1 MKDIGLWIAAVI
13 LTKAVYYDAVRTI
26 HKDYSK
32 AKIIKIAAAIIG
44 VSLIADVAAFLVKN
58 YRMYLVID
66 ISVQFVIVYIWS
78 MIRIRVFSRI
88 ETVLRIIAMMFPILL
103 TGFVQ
108 YYRDN
113 NNVMLEGLFITAG
126 ALVSL
131 LMYNYAFGLMPKVQQ
146 DNELEAKR
154 HQVEILQEHEQQLS
168 DNYKEYQEFLLN
180 YHKHLSQIGDSGN
193 RIAAMN
199 TVLDAI
205 TDDLKNLKTKKY
217 CANTIVNVILNQTA
231 RRCNEAG
238 ITFSANVNL
247 PMEIGINDIHL
258 CSIFNNLMNN
268 AVKANEYV
276 LQDRFITINCSLTGN
291 YMRVN
296 VDNSF
301 NPGHK
306 REKRRGYGMIILKDI
321 ASAYDGQ
328 YSVKRKKNVF
338 SSTFIAKVNTDFD
351 VKEDII

>member
-13 LTKAVYYDAVRTI
+13 LTKVVCYYAVRTI

-32 AKIIKIAAAIIG
+32 TKIIKIAAAIIG

-131 LMYNYAFGLMPKVQQ
+131 LMYNYAF
-146 DNELEAKR
+146 NT
-154 HQVEILQEHEQQLS
+154 
-168 DNYKEYQEFLLN
+168 LL
-180 YHKHLSQIGDSGN
+180 DE
-193 RIAAMN
+193 
-199 TVLDAI
+199 I

-217 CANTIVNVILNQTA
+217 CSNTIVNVILNQTA

-247 PMEIGINDIHL
+247 SMEIGINDIHL
-258 CSIFNNLMNN
+258 CSIFNNLVNN

-276 LQDRFITINCSLTGN
+276 SQDRFITVNCSMTGN
-291 YMRVN
+291 YMYVN
-296 VDNSF
+296 VNNSF

>member
-13 LTKAVYYDAVRTI
+13 LTKVVYYYAVRTI

-32 AKIIKIAAAIIG
+32 TKIIKIAAAIIG

-131 LMYNYAFGLMPKVQQ
+131 LMYNYAFNTLL
-146 DNELEAKR
+146 D
-154 HQVEILQEHEQQLS
+154 EI
-168 DNYKEYQEFLLN
+168 
-180 YHKHLSQIGDSGN
+180 
-193 RIAAMN
+193 
-199 TVLDAI
+199 
-205 TDDLKNLKTKKY
+205 DLKNLKTKKY
-217 CANTIVNVILNQTA
+217 CSNTIVNVILNQTA

-247 PMEIGINDIHL
+247 SMEIGINDIHL
-258 CSIFNNLMNN
+258 CSIFNNLVNN

-276 LQDRFITINCSLTGN
+276 SQDRFITVNCSMTGN
-291 YMRVN
+291 YMYVN
-296 VDNSF
+296 VNNSF

>member
-13 LTKAVYYDAVRTI
+13 LTKVVYYYAVRTI

-32 AKIIKIAAAIIG
+32 TKIIKIAAAIIG

-113 NNVMLEGLFITAG
+113 NNVMLDGLFITAG

-131 LMYNYAFGLMPKVQQ
+131 LMYNYAF
-146 DNELEAKR
+146 NT
-154 HQVEILQEHEQQLS
+154 
-168 DNYKEYQEFLLN
+168 LL
-180 YHKHLSQIGDSGN
+180 DE
-193 RIAAMN
+193 
-199 TVLDAI
+199 I

-217 CANTIVNVILNQTA
+217 CSNTIVNVILNQTA

-258 CSIFNNLMNN
+258 CSIFNNLVNN

-276 LQDRFITINCSLTGN
+276 SQDRFITVNCSMTGN
-291 YMRVN
+291 YMYVN
-296 VDNSF
+296 VNNSF

>member
-1 MKDIGLWIAAVI
+1 
-13 LTKAVYYDAVRTI
+13 
-26 HKDYSK
+26 
-32 AKIIKIAAAIIG
+32 
-44 VSLIADVAAFLVKN
+44 
-58 YRMYLVID
+58 
-66 ISVQFVIVYIWS
+66 

-131 LMYNYAFGLMPKVQQ
+131 LMYNYAF
-146 DNELEAKR
+146 NT
-154 HQVEILQEHEQQLS
+154 
-168 DNYKEYQEFLLN
+168 LL
-180 YHKHLSQIGDSGN
+180 DE
-193 RIAAMN
+193 
-199 TVLDAI
+199 I

-217 CANTIVNVILNQTA
+217 CSNTIVNVILNQTA

-247 PMEIGINDIHL
+247 SMEIGINDIHL
-258 CSIFNNLMNN
+258 CSIFNNLVNN

-276 LQDRFITINCSLTGN
+276 SQDRFITVNCSMTGN
-291 YMRVN
+291 YMYVN
-296 VDNSF
+296 VNNSF

>member
-13 LTKAVYYDAVRTI
+13 LTKVVYYYAVRTI

-32 AKIIKIAAAIIG
+32 TKIIKIAAAIIG
-44 VSLIADVAAFLVKN
+44 VSLIADVAAFMVKN

-131 LMYNYAFGLMPKVQQ
+131 LMYNYAF
-146 DNELEAKR
+146 NT
-154 HQVEILQEHEQQLS
+154 
-168 DNYKEYQEFLLN
+168 LL
-180 YHKHLSQIGDSGN
+180 DE
-193 RIAAMN
+193 
-199 TVLDAI
+199 I

-217 CANTIVNVILNQTA
+217 CSNTIVNVILNQTA

-247 PMEIGINDIHL
+247 SMEIGINDIHL
-258 CSIFNNLMNN
+258 CSIFNNLVNN

-276 LQDRFITINCSLTGN
+276 SQDRFITVNCSMTGN
-291 YMRVN
+291 YMYVN
-296 VDNSF
+296 VNNSF

>member
-13 LTKAVYYDAVRTI
+13 LTKVVYYYAVRTI

-32 AKIIKIAAAIIG
+32 TKIIKIAAAIIG

-131 LMYNYAFGLMPKVQQ
+131 LMYNYAF
-146 DNELEAKR
+146 NT
-154 HQVEILQEHEQQLS
+154 
-168 DNYKEYQEFLLN
+168 LL
-180 YHKHLSQIGDSGN
+180 DE
-193 RIAAMN
+193 
-199 TVLDAI
+199 I

-217 CANTIVNVILNQTA
+217 CSNTIVNVILNQTA

-247 PMEIGINDIHL
+247 SMEIGINDIHL
-258 CSIFNNLMNN
+258 CSIFNNLVNN

-276 LQDRFITINCSLTGN
+276 SQDRFITVNCSMTGN
-291 YMRVN
+291 YMYVN
-296 VDNSF
+296 VNNSF

>member
-13 LTKAVYYDAVRTI
+13 LTKVVYYYAVRTI

-32 AKIIKIAAAIIG
+32 TKIIEIAAAIIG

-131 LMYNYAFGLMPKVQQ
+131 LMYNYAF
-146 DNELEAKR
+146 NT
-154 HQVEILQEHEQQLS
+154 
-168 DNYKEYQEFLLN
+168 LL
-180 YHKHLSQIGDSGN
+180 DE
-193 RIAAMN
+193 
-199 TVLDAI
+199 I

-217 CANTIVNVILNQTA
+217 CSNTIVNVILNQTA

-247 PMEIGINDIHL
+247 SMEIGINDIHL
-258 CSIFNNLMNN
+258 CSIFNNLVNN

-276 LQDRFITINCSLTGN
+276 SQDRFITVNCSMTGN
-291 YMRVN
+291 YMYVN
-296 VDNSF
+296 VNNSF

>member
-131 LMYNYAFGLMPKVQQ
+131 LMYNYAF
-146 DNELEAKR
+146 NT
-154 HQVEILQEHEQQLS
+154 
-168 DNYKEYQEFLLN
+168 LL
-180 YHKHLSQIGDSGN
+180 DE
-193 RIAAMN
+193 
-199 TVLDAI
+199 I

-217 CANTIVNVILNQTA
+217 CSNTIVNVILNQTA

-247 PMEIGINDIHL
+247 SMEIGINDIHL
-258 CSIFNNLMNN
+258 CSIFNNLVNN

-276 LQDRFITINCSLTGN
+276 SQDRFITVNCSMTGN
-291 YMRVN
+291 YMYVN
-296 VDNSF
+296 VNNSF

>member
-13 LTKAVYYDAVRTI
+13 LTKVVYYYAVRTI

-32 AKIIKIAAAIIG
+32 TKIIKIAAAIIG

-131 LMYNYAFGLMPKVQQ
+131 LMYNYAF
-146 DNELEAKR
+146 NT
-154 HQVEILQEHEQQLS
+154 
-168 DNYKEYQEFLLN
+168 LL
-180 YHKHLSQIGDSGN
+180 DE
-193 RIAAMN
+193 
-199 TVLDAI
+199 I

-217 CANTIVNVILNQTA
+217 CSNTIVNVILNQTA

-247 PMEIGINDIHL
+247 SMEIGINDIHL
-258 CSIFNNLMNN
+258 CSIFNNLVNN

-276 LQDRFITINCSLTGN
+276 SQDRFIIVNCSMTGN
-291 YMRVN
+291 YMYVN
-296 VDNSF
+296 VNNSF

>member
-13 LTKAVYYDAVRTI
+13 LTKVVYYYAVRTI

-32 AKIIKIAAAIIG
+32 TKIIKIAAAIIG

-131 LMYNYAFGLMPKVQQ
+131 LMYNYAF
-146 DNELEAKR
+146 NT
-154 HQVEILQEHEQQLS
+154 
-168 DNYKEYQEFLLN
+168 LL
-180 YHKHLSQIGDSGN
+180 DE
-193 RIAAMN
+193 
-199 TVLDAI
+199 I

-217 CANTIVNVILNQTA
+217 CSNTIVNVILNQTA

-247 PMEIGINDIHL
+247 SMEIGINDIHL
-258 CSIFNNLMNN
+258 CSIFNNLVNN

-276 LQDRFITINCSLTGN
+276 SQDRFITVNCSMTGN
-291 YMRVN
+291 YMYVN
-296 VDNSF
+296 VNNSF

-328 YSVKRKKNVF
+328 YSVKKKKNVF

>member
-13 LTKAVYYDAVRTI
+13 LTKVVYYYAVRTI

-32 AKIIKIAAAIIG
+32 TKIIKIAVAIIG

-131 LMYNYAFGLMPKVQQ
+131 LMYNYAF
-146 DNELEAKR
+146 NT
-154 HQVEILQEHEQQLS
+154 
-168 DNYKEYQEFLLN
+168 LL
-180 YHKHLSQIGDSGN
+180 DE
-193 RIAAMN
+193 
-199 TVLDAI
+199 I

-217 CANTIVNVILNQTA
+217 CSNTIVNVILNQTA

-247 PMEIGINDIHL
+247 SMEIGINDIHL
-258 CSIFNNLMNN
+258 CSIFNNLVNN

-276 LQDRFITINCSLTGN
+276 SQDRFITVNCSMTGN
-291 YMRVN
+291 YMYVN
-296 VDNSF
+296 VNNSF

>member
-13 LTKAVYYDAVRTI
+13 LTKVVYYYAVRTI

-32 AKIIKIAAAIIG
+32 TKIIKIAAAIIG

-131 LMYNYAFGLMPKVQQ
+131 LMYNYAF
-146 DNELEAKR
+146 NT
-154 HQVEILQEHEQQLS
+154 
-168 DNYKEYQEFLLN
+168 LL
-180 YHKHLSQIGDSGN
+180 DE
-193 RIAAMN
+193 
-199 TVLDAI
+199 I
-205 TDDLKNLKTKKY
+205 TDGLKNLKTKKY
-217 CANTIVNVILNQTA
+217 CSNTIVNVILNQTA

-247 PMEIGINDIHL
+247 SMEIGINDIHL
-258 CSIFNNLMNN
+258 CSIFNNLVNN

-276 LQDRFITINCSLTGN
+276 SQDRFITVNCSMTGN
-291 YMRVN
+291 YMYVN
-296 VDNSF
+296 VNNSF

>member
-168 DNYKEYQEFLLN
+168 DNYKEYREFLYN
-180 YHKHLSQIGDSGN
+180 YHKHLSQVSDSEN
-193 RIAAMN
+193 KMSVMN
-199 TVLDAI
+199 TVLDEI
-205 TDDLKNLKTKKY
+205 TNDFKKLKIKKY
-217 CANTIVNVILNQTA
+217 CANTITNVILNQTA
-231 RRCNEAG
+231 RRCKEAH
-238 ITFSANVNL
+238 IAFDVNAEL
-247 PMEIGINDIHL
+247 PQELGINDIHL
-258 CSIFNNLMNN
+258 CSIFNNLFNN
-268 AVKANEYV
+268 AVKANEFV
-276 LQDRFITINCSLTGN
+276 DRDRFITVNCSLKGN
-291 YMRVN
+291 YMHVSVEN
-296 VDNSF
+296 AFD
-301 NPGHK
+301 PGHK
-306 REKRRGYGMIILKDI
+306 REKRKGYGMLILKDI
-321 ASAYDGQ
+321 ADRYDGE

-338 SSTFIAKVNTDFD
+338 RATFIAKVSTDL
-351 VKEDII
+351 VTKEAV

>member
-1 MKDIGLWIAAVI
+1 MI
-13 LTKAVYYDAVRTI
+13 LII
-26 HKDYSK
+26 HRY
-32 AKIIKIAAAIIG
+32 
-44 VSLIADVAAFLVKN
+44 
-58 YRMYLVID
+58 
-66 ISVQFVIVYIWS
+66 
-78 MIRIRVFSRI
+78 
-88 ETVLRIIAMMFPILL
+88 
-103 TGFVQ
+103 
-108 YYRDN
+108 
-113 NNVMLEGLFITAG
+113 
-126 ALVSL
+126 
-131 LMYNYAFGLMPKVQQ
+131 
-146 DNELEAKR
+146 
-154 HQVEILQEHEQQLS
+154 
-168 DNYKEYQEFLLN
+168 
-180 YHKHLSQIGDSGN
+180 
-193 RIAAMN
+193 
-199 TVLDAI
+199 
-205 TDDLKNLKTKKY
+205 
-217 CANTIVNVILNQTA
+217 QTA

-306 REKRRGYGMIILKDI
+306 RKKRRGYGMIILKDI

>member
-1 MKDIGLWIAAVI
+1 
-13 LTKAVYYDAVRTI
+13 
-26 HKDYSK
+26 
-32 AKIIKIAAAIIG
+32 
-44 VSLIADVAAFLVKN
+44 
-58 YRMYLVID
+58 
-66 ISVQFVIVYIWS
+66 
-78 MIRIRVFSRI
+78 
-88 ETVLRIIAMMFPILL
+88 MMFPILL

-199 TVLDAI
+199 TVLDEI

-258 CSIFNNLMNN
+258 CSIFNNLVNN

-276 LQDRFITINCSLTGN
+276 SQDRFITVNCSMTGN
-291 YMRVN
+291 YMYVN
-296 VDNSF
+296 VNNSF

-306 REKRRGYGMIILKDI
+306 RENAEAM
-321 ASAYDGQ
+321 
-328 YSVKRKKNVF
+328 
-338 SSTFIAKVNTDFD
+338 
-351 VKEDII
+351 E

>member
-1 MKDIGLWIAAVI
+1 
-13 LTKAVYYDAVRTI
+13 
-26 HKDYSK
+26 
-32 AKIIKIAAAIIG
+32 
-44 VSLIADVAAFLVKN
+44 
-58 YRMYLVID
+58 MYLVID

-180 YHKHLSQIGDSGN
+180 YHKHL
-193 RIAAMN
+193 
-199 TVLDAI
+199 
-205 TDDLKNLKTKKY
+205 NL
-217 CANTIVNVILNQTA
+217 
-231 RRCNEAG
+231 
-238 ITFSANVNL
+238 
-247 PMEIGINDIHL
+247 
-258 CSIFNNLMNN
+258 
-268 AVKANEYV
+268 
-276 LQDRFITINCSLTGN
+276 
-291 YMRVN
+291 
-296 VDNSF
+296 
-301 NPGHK
+301 
-306 REKRRGYGMIILKDI
+306 
-321 ASAYDGQ
+321 
-328 YSVKRKKNVF
+328 
-338 SSTFIAKVNTDFD
+338 
-351 VKEDII
+351 

>member
-13 LTKAVYYDAVRTI
+13 LTKVVYYYAVRTI

-32 AKIIKIAAAIIG
+32 TKIIKIAAAIIG

-131 LMYNYAFGLMPKVQQ
+131 LMYNYAF
-146 DNELEAKR
+146 NT
-154 HQVEILQEHEQQLS
+154 
-168 DNYKEYQEFLLN
+168 LL
-180 YHKHLSQIGDSGN
+180 DE
-193 RIAAMN
+193 
-199 TVLDAI
+199 I

-217 CANTIVNVILNQTA
+217 CSNTIVNVILNQTA

-247 PMEIGINDIHL
+247 SMEIGINDIHL
-258 CSIFNNLMNN
+258 CSIFNNLVNN
-268 AVKANEYV
+268 VVKANEYV
-276 LQDRFITINCSLTGN
+276 SQDRFITVNCSMTGN
-291 YMRVN
+291 YMYVN
-296 VDNSF
+296 VNNSF

>member
-13 LTKAVYYDAVRTI
+13 LTKVGYYYAVRTI

-32 AKIIKIAAAIIG
+32 TKIIKIAAAIIG

-131 LMYNYAFGLMPKVQQ
+131 LMYNYAF
-146 DNELEAKR
+146 NT
-154 HQVEILQEHEQQLS
+154 
-168 DNYKEYQEFLLN
+168 LL
-180 YHKHLSQIGDSGN
+180 DE
-193 RIAAMN
+193 
-199 TVLDAI
+199 I

-217 CANTIVNVILNQTA
+217 CSNTIVNVILNQTA

-247 PMEIGINDIHL
+247 SMEIGINDIHL
-258 CSIFNNLMNN
+258 CSIFNNLVNN

-276 LQDRFITINCSLTGN
+276 SQDRFITVNCSMTGN
-291 YMRVN
+291 YMYVN
-296 VDNSF
+296 VNNSF

>member
-13 LTKAVYYDAVRTI
+13 LTKVVYYYAVRTI

-32 AKIIKIAAAIIG
+32 TKIIKIAAAIIG
-44 VSLIADVAAFLVKN
+44 VSLLADVAAFLVKN

-131 LMYNYAFGLMPKVQQ
+131 LMYNYAF
-146 DNELEAKR
+146 NT
-154 HQVEILQEHEQQLS
+154 
-168 DNYKEYQEFLLN
+168 LL
-180 YHKHLSQIGDSGN
+180 DE
-193 RIAAMN
+193 
-199 TVLDAI
+199 I

-217 CANTIVNVILNQTA
+217 CSNTIVNVILNQTA

-247 PMEIGINDIHL
+247 SMEIGINDIHL
-258 CSIFNNLMNN
+258 CSIFNNLVNN

-276 LQDRFITINCSLTGN
+276 SQDRFITVNCSMTGN
-291 YMRVN
+291 YMYVN
-296 VDNSF
+296 VNNSF

>member
-13 LTKAVYYDAVRTI
+13 LTKVVYYYAVRTI

-32 AKIIKIAAAIIG
+32 TKIIKIAAAIIG

-131 LMYNYAFGLMPKVQQ
+131 LMYNYAF
-146 DNELEAKR
+146 NT
-154 HQVEILQEHEQQLS
+154 
-168 DNYKEYQEFLLN
+168 LL
-180 YHKHLSQIGDSGN
+180 DE
-193 RIAAMN
+193 
-199 TVLDAI
+199 I

-217 CANTIVNVILNQTA
+217 CSNTIVNVILNQTA

-247 PMEIGINDIHL
+247 SMEIGINDIHL
-258 CSIFNNLMNN
+258 CSIFNNLVNN

-276 LQDRFITINCSLTGN
+276 SQDRFITVNCSMTGN
-291 YMRVN
+291 YMYVN
-296 VDNSF
+296 VNNSF

-328 YSVKRKKNVF
+328 YSVKRM
-338 SSTFIAKVNTDFD
+338 SSARHLLLK
-351 VKEDII
+351 

>member
-13 LTKAVYYDAVRTI
+13 LTKVVYYYAVRTI

-32 AKIIKIAAAIIG
+32 TKIIKIAAAIIG

-113 NNVMLEGLFITAG
+113 NNVMLDGLFITAG

-131 LMYNYAFGLMPKVQQ
+131 LMYNYAF
-146 DNELEAKR
+146 NT
-154 HQVEILQEHEQQLS
+154 
-168 DNYKEYQEFLLN
+168 LL
-180 YHKHLSQIGDSGN
+180 DE
-193 RIAAMN
+193 
-199 TVLDAI
+199 I

-217 CANTIVNVILNQTA
+217 CSNTIVNVILNQTA

-247 PMEIGINDIHL
+247 SMEIGINDIHL
-258 CSIFNNLMNN
+258 CSIFNNLVNN

-276 LQDRFITINCSLTGN
+276 SQDRFITVNCSMTGN
-291 YMRVN
+291 YMYVN
-296 VDNSF
+296 VNNSF

>member
-13 LTKAVYYDAVRTI
+13 LTKVVYYYAVRTI

-32 AKIIKIAAAIIG
+32 TKIIKIAAAIIG

-131 LMYNYAFGLMPKVQQ
+131 LMYNYAF
-146 DNELEAKR
+146 NT
-154 HQVEILQEHEQQLS
+154 
-168 DNYKEYQEFLLN
+168 LL
-180 YHKHLSQIGDSGN
+180 DE
-193 RIAAMN
+193 
-199 TVLDAI
+199 I
-205 TDDLKNLKTKKY
+205 TDDLKTKKY
-217 CANTIVNVILNQTA
+217 CSNTIVNVILNQTA

-247 PMEIGINDIHL
+247 SMEIGINDIHL
-258 CSIFNNLMNN
+258 CSIFNNLVNN

-276 LQDRFITINCSLTGN
+276 SQDRFITVNCSMTGN
-291 YMRVN
+291 YMYVN
-296 VDNSF
+296 VNNSF

>member
-13 LTKAVYYDAVRTI
+13 LTKVVYYYAVRTI

-32 AKIIKIAAAIIG
+32 TKIIKIAAAIIG

-131 LMYNYAFGLMPKVQQ
+131 LMYNYAF
-146 DNELEAKR
+146 NT
-154 HQVEILQEHEQQLS
+154 
-168 DNYKEYQEFLLN
+168 LL
-180 YHKHLSQIGDSGN
+180 DE
-193 RIAAMN
+193 
-199 TVLDAI
+199 I

-217 CANTIVNVILNQTA
+217 CSNTIVNVILNQTA

-247 PMEIGINDIHL
+247 SMEIGINDIHL
-258 CSIFNNLMNN
+258 CSIFNNLVNN

-276 LQDRFITINCSLTGN
+276 SQDRFITVNCSMTGN
-291 YMRVN
+291 YMYVN
-296 VDNSF
+296 VNNSF
-301 NPGHK
+301 NPGQK